1 LLARDSKSV
10 FAAISARVGS
20 ISDNRLG
27 GWHSY
32 RASKAA
38 LNMLLKNFAL
48 ELRHRNPAGIVLG
61 LHPGTTDTDLSKPF
75 QSGLSHDLF
84 TQSEAADHLLA
95 VIDGTQSD
103 NSGQILAWDGQI
115 IPA

>member
-1 LLARDSKSV
+1 MARDSKSV

-20 ISDNRLG
+20 ISDNRIG
-27 GWHSY
+27 GSHSY

-48 ELRHRNPAGIVLG
+48 ELQRRNPDGIVMG
-61 LHPGTTDTDLSKPF
+61 LHPGTTDTGLSKPF
-75 QSGLSHDLF
+75 QSGLNHDLF
-84 TQSEAADHLLA
+84 TQPEAAAHLLT
-95 VIDGTQSD
+95 VINSATPE
-103 NSGQILAWDGQI
+103 NSGQVLAWDGQI